1 MEYYKYICGHESSFH
16 PSFLSFHQQRPITLS
31 TLARQPLTT
40 AGQVMYTPGQ
50 PVESQ
55 HFDKEQGGDGSD
67 MVVTEAEGSELFAT
81 SSSRDQNT
89 GNHEEKSDK
98 ELAEHAT
105 SDDDNEREHLL
116 VPEFQTQRKKQQSRG
131 FKLRRSR
138 KVAPLPY
145 TPASD
150 VVPAPGPLAGT
161 QMGLAWMDTVNGAQ
175 LMSIQPFLFS
185 PQPPPFPI
193 SPQTHLPPTSLY
205 HPPPP
210 HHLPDSRSFSSVQSH
225 SRRTDQQQVKRIQ
238 RGRQILHE
246 SGTDFI
252 DGQNKNCEQ
261 SQEKYEFPVDDGASD
276 HENIHKNNAVP
287 LDAVNGDYG
296 KIHETDVP
304 MDVVDGVTDC
314 EQVQENESLPANTIS
329 DTSDP
334 NHKRAQEDKLR
345 DRDTEEPHIFPIDH
359 DKEVSHNTGPT
370 APARKHR
377 DTNKS
382 VTTSSLERNVQE
394 DTAPTDP
401 TGYSIQ
407 ELIEQ
412 VSYTLQSPSQLF
424 KVLVVTPKHNHGT

>member
-40 AGQVMYTPGQ
+40 AGQVMYTPRQ
-50 PVESQ
+50 PQ
-55 HFDKEQGGDGSD
+55 YFDKEEQGEDGSD

-81 SSSRDQNT
+81 SSSRDQNI
-89 GNHEEKSDK
+89 GNHEEKDEKSDK

-145 TPASD
+145 TPASG
-150 VVPAPGPLAGT
+150 VAPAPGSLAGT

-175 LMSIQPFLFS
+175 LMSIHFS
-185 PQPPPFPI
+185 PQPPSFPI
-193 SPQTHLPPTSLY
+193 SHQTHLPPTSPY

-210 HHLPDSRSFSSVQSH
+210 HHPPDTHSFSSRQPH

-238 RGRQILHE
+238 RGRQILQE
-246 SGTDFI
+246 SGTDFV
-252 DGQNKNCEQ
+252 DGENKNCEIIEH
-261 SQEKYEFPVDDGASD
+261 SQENYEFPVSDGASD
-276 HENIHKNNAVP
+276 HENTPKNNTVP
-287 LDAVNGDYG
+287 LDAVNDGYG

-304 MDVVDGVTDC
+304 TNVVDGVTDC
-314 EQVQENESLPANTIS
+314 EQVQENEPLPANTIS

-345 DRDTEEPHIFPIDH
+345 DRDTEEPHIVPMDH
-359 DKEVSHNTGPT
+359 SKEVSHNTGPT
-370 APARKHR
+370 APAGKHP

-407 ELIEQ
+407 ELIQQ
-412 VSYTLQSPSQLF
+412 VSYTIHAVTISALQSACS
-424 KVLVVTPKHNHGT
+424 HS